1 MMLPTFLCALAAF
14 FIAVHLGTLAIAYL
28 RCRPSR
34 IARAAD
40 ALPPVTVVRPLCGIE
55 TFSHRTIHA
64 AFAMNYPQFELL
76 FCVARAGDPVI
87 PLIEAAIAG
96 HPHVSARLL
105 VGDDPISINPKL
117 NNMVKGWREGLV
129 RLDRV
134 HRFQRARAARRDP
147 QHRRRLA

>member
-1 MMLPTFLCALAAF
+1 M
-14 FIAVHLGTLAIAYL
+14 
-28 RCRPSR
+28 
-34 IARAAD
+34 
-40 ALPPVTVVRPLCGIE
+40 RPLCGIE

-117 NNMVKGWREGLV
+117 NNMVKGLARGLV